1 MFKTRI
7 SASSSQFTE
16 GRGSGTRPTKTRRQT
31 NVGVVE
37 RAPHSRSSSTQ
48 LASQVHA
55 RALSHIFAFFF
66 LASGVDAVGEVVMC
80 VDILP
85 QPNGEH
91 KINVKGEQTH
101 LLLFLFLL
109 VFFGL

>member
-1 MFKTRI
+1 MRC
-7 SASSSQFTE
+7 
-16 GRGSGTRPTKTRRQT
+16 
-31 NVGVVE
+31 
-37 RAPHSRSSSTQ
+37 
-48 LASQVHA
+48 
-55 RALSHIFAFFF
+55 HIFLPFFF
-66 LASGVDAVGEVVMC
+66 SLASGVDAVGEVVMC

-109 VFFGL
+109 FFFWVCNNVRLCIFSGGS